1 MVCGSTYSTPLYI
14 TLLDKSQMNVTHYT
28 KHYTL
33 NSLAFDSLLQ
43 LDGAILKEGGWGW
56 LEVGPQNH
64 YRILICINRG
74 PQVPCAELS
83 KDAELYCDR
92 FSESLQVKRRY
103 SAHFF
108 SS

>member
-1 MVCGSTYSTPLYI
+1 MVCGSTYSTALYI
-14 TLLDKSQMNVTHYT
+14 NLLDESQMNVTHYT

-43 LDGAILKEGGWGW
+43 PDGAILKEGGWGW

-74 PQVPCAELS
+74 SRVPCAELS
-83 KDAELYCDR
+83 KEAAYKFKRFLKSRWDAQKAMR
-92 FSESLQVKRRY
+92 
-103 SAHFF
+103 
-108 SS
+108 